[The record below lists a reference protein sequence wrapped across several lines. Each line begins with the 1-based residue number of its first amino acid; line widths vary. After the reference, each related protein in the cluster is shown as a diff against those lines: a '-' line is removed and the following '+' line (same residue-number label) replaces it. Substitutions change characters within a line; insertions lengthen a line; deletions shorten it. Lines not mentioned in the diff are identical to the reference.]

1 MAMPRNEIGLDAET
15 YYDTEYSLSKM
26 ATSTYIRDPRFH
38 VHGWAVKWNGGPSQW
53 MSEEEF
59 LYAAKYIDWAD
70 TGLVGHNLTFDNA
83 IVKWHYGID
92 PALLIDTLG
101 MARAVFGNRMA
112 RFGLDSVAQALGF
125 KGKVRGAALTNVKGI
140 PRLTKAQFNDLGLY
154 ACDDIDD
161 TWRIREAL
169 GLVFPEAEYWTLDWS
184 IRMFTEPKLLL
195 DYDML
200 SELHESELARKKAK
214 LASLPYTKTDLASNP
229 RFAQILRNDFGVEPP
244 VKISKTTHKETFA
257 FSKNDLTFQALME
270 EAEETNPD
278 LFDVLEARVMVKST
292 ITETRSGRFRD
303 LAKEGPW
310 AVPLNY
316 AGAKQTKRFS
326 GGQKQ
331 NPQNLSA
338 RGPGKQ
344 IRRAIHCPK
353 GHKIFVID
361 SSNIELRTN
370 ATTAGQM
377 DVIARLKNKEDE
389 YSAFASAI
397 YHRKISKK
405 HDPVER
411 QVGKVG
417 VLSLGY
423 QSGPVTFR
431 GMLKAQADILMPID
445 ECVDIVAKYRNTY
458 PYIKELWRQNDIR
471 VKMMAKGHLPPNLST
486 NPPIEWFVYETA
498 NGFTGGVRSLY
509 SGSVVEW
516 IDLQWRMVKRGDED
530 EKKALTCT
538 RNGTGWTTIYGGKV
552 TENISQFL
560 AREVLNWQTRNIFE
574 LTGYRPQLQVH
585 DENVYV
591 LPESEV
597 EDFQKIAMACMTGA
611 VPWWPGIWTNA
622 ESDVADCYGDAK

>member
-70 TGLVGHNLTFDNA
+70 TGFVGHNLVFDGA

-92 PALLIDTLG
+92 PALWIDTLG

-112 RFGLDSVAQALGF
+112 RFGLDPVAQALGF

-516 IDLQWRMVKRGDED
+516 IDLQWRMVKRGDE

-560 AREVLNWQTRNIFE
+560 AREVLGWQTRNIFE